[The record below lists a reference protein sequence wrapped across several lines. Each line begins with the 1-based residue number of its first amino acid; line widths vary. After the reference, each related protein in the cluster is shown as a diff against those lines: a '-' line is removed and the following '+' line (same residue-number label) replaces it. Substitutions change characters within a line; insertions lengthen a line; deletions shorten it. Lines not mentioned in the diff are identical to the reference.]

1 MSWFR
6 KPIQEDV
13 MARAGEMC
21 RRRLDAAARG
31 YAATSEA
38 HHLLAQILAQA
49 DARAASPTTWLDAF
63 AHALLAILADLWQRR
78 QEAEQERAS
87 LQSEVTY
94 LRRQVDAYWRHPLQ
108 QQVRE
113 VERERDACREEAE
126 RLRRRLAQVEAALA
140 RERAWWEQERTRL
153 EQTIA
158 DLNRIVAE
166 QQEALMALTE
176 EDAE

>member
-1 MSWFR
+1 MPWFR
-6 KPIQEDV
+6 KSDAEHAA
-13 MARAGEMC
+13 ARAGEMC

-31 YAATSEA
+31 YAAISEA

-49 DARAASPTTWLDAF
+49 DARTASPTTWLDAF
-63 AHALLAILADLWQRR
+63 AHVLVVALTDLFQRLHA
-78 QEAEQERAS
+78 AEQERTS

-94 LRRQVDAYWRHPLQ
+94 LRCQVDAYWSHPLQ

-113 VERERDACREEAE
+113 LEKERDACRKEAE
-126 RLRRRLAQVEAALA
+126 RLRRQLAQTEQTLA
-140 RERAWWEQERTRL
+140 RERSWWEQERTRL

-166 QQEALMALTE
+166 QQEALMALS
-176 EDAE
+176 EDDGP